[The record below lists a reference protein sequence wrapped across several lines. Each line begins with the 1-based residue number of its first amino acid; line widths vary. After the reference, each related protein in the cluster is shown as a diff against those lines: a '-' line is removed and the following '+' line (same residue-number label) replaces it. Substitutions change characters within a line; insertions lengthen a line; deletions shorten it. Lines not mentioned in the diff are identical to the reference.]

1 TIKYKK
7 FFIILFL
14 IQMITVFWYQ
24 KYLRYGP
31 LEYVLRVFTYWTFK
45 KQSWR

>member
-1 TIKYKK
+1 IKYKK
-7 FFIILFL
+7 IFIILFL
-14 IQMITVFWYQ
+14 IQMVIAFWYQ